1 MNLWRGWNASS
12 APWGAVPD
20 LMKIA
25 LIIGTLRGGGAE
37 RIMSGMANHWLSQGH
52 AVTLITHDAQERDSY
67 PLEPGANRIGLDL
80 TGPTQ
85 GPLQTLGQR
94 VRRITVPRG
103 IIRTLRPDVV
113 ISFTY
118 MTSCE
123 TIIALWDTGIP
134 LIVSERNNPVAQRI
148 PTFWG
153 VLRTLLYPRSRAV
166 VMQTEKAAA
175 WARRYVDKGRVHVIP
190 NFVEA
195 PTPSPG
201 LCPIDLPGTRHLVA
215 AAGRLTH
222 QKGFDLLV
230 EAFSRAAGDRSDWS
244 LVILGEGEDRRLLQD
259 LISRLSLDDRVLL
272 PGRIQNLE
280 PVLRRSDIFV
290 LSSRYEG
297 FPNVLMEAMA
307 LGLPVIS
314 TDCPYGPGDIIR
326 HGHDGILVPNQD
338 VQALANA
345 MGALI
350 EDEGERRRLAAQS
363 ASVLDRFG
371 KDAIMHQ
378 WEKLI
383 ESAVGRHS

>member
-1 MNLWRGWNASS
+1 
-12 APWGAVPD
+12 
-20 LMKIA
+20 
-25 LIIGTLRGGGAE
+25 
-37 RIMSGMANHWLSQGH
+37 
-52 AVTLITHDAQERDSY
+52 
-67 PLEPGANRIGLDL
+67 
-80 TGPTQ
+80 
-85 GPLQTLGQR
+85 
-94 VRRITVPRG
+94 
-103 IIRTLRPDVV
+103 
-113 ISFTY
+113 
-118 MTSCE
+118 
-123 TIIALWDTGIP
+123 
-134 LIVSERNNPVAQRI
+134 
-148 PTFWG
+148 
-153 VLRTLLYPRSRAV
+153 
-166 VMQTEKAAA
+166 
-175 WARRYVDKGRVHVIP
+175 
-190 NFVEA
+190 
-195 PTPSPG
+195 
-201 LCPIDLPGTRHLVA
+201 
-215 AAGRLTH
+215 
-222 QKGFDLLV
+222 

-363 ASVLDRFG
+363 PSVLDRFG

-378 WEKLI
+378 WDRLV

>member
-1 MNLWRGWNASS
+1 
-12 APWGAVPD
+12 
-20 LMKIA
+20 
-25 LIIGTLRGGGAE
+25 
-37 RIMSGMANHWLSQGH
+37 
-52 AVTLITHDAQERDSY
+52 
-67 PLEPGANRIGLDL
+67 
-80 TGPTQ
+80 
-85 GPLQTLGQR
+85 
-94 VRRITVPRG
+94 
-103 IIRTLRPDVV
+103 
-113 ISFTY
+113 
-118 MTSCE
+118 
-123 TIIALWDTGIP
+123 
-134 LIVSERNNPVAQRI
+134 
-148 PTFWG
+148 
-153 VLRTLLYPRSRAV
+153 
-166 VMQTEKAAA
+166 
-175 WARRYVDKGRVHVIP
+175 
-190 NFVEA
+190 
-195 PTPSPG
+195 
-201 LCPIDLPGTRHLVA
+201 
-215 AAGRLTH
+215 
-222 QKGFDLLV
+222 
-230 EAFSRAAGDRSDWS
+230 
-244 LVILGEGEDRRLLQD
+244 
-259 LISRLSLDDRVLL
+259 LSLDDRVLL